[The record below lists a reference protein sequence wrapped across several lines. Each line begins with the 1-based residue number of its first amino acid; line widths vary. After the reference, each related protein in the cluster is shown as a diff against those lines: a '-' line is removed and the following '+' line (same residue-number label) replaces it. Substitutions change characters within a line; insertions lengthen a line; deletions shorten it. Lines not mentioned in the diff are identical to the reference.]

1 MLKMSQVTSIR
12 EQWSEGKTISEI
24 ARAVSVDRNTVYKY
38 TQMTDFSKAVALYVP
53 RGCMLDKHR
62 DEIIAMLK
70 EERKWFHKQRYT
82 AKRILEILKE
92 RHPELKCSYTSAAR
106 YVAELRRILRR
117 DDASGPGTMKL
128 VWNPGEAQAD
138 FGEADFVVSGNLERL
153 KYLNLSFPFSNK
165 VFTVVS
171 EGESCECVCF
181 CLYQIFRFIG
191 HVPERIV
198 FDNATGI
205 GRRVFNVMN
214 ETELFTRFRMHYG
227 FRCSFTNPRAGHE
240 KGNVENSIGT
250 VRRNIFVPPM
260 VAYRPFSL
268 FNERELLPESSSRNG
283 SEEHYSKGKTVD
295 ELFSQDISAMDA
307 MNPRDFRI
315 ERMEMVHLNNT
326 GSVKLDSRHE
336 YVLGPGVSDS
346 RMIAGRTAEAV
357 NFYSLDGKLVKSF
370 DRVFGD
376 GPTVN
381 YDLESILKGLKTKPN
396 SWLNSPVRDAM
407 EDNAFRRYMDN
418 AETKER
424 RHFLNMLSLNSEEFG
439 FGISCVAMEDLFGKG
454 ILPSKED
461 LASLS
466 RRMQSFPT
474 DGSYNPTGVDLK
486 QFDALM
492 GRQV

>member
-1 MLKMSQVTSIR
+1 MLKMSQVEIIR

-24 ARAVSVDRNTVYKY
+24 ARAISVDRNTVYKY
-38 TQMTDFSKAVALYVP
+38 TKMEDFNKETILYAP

-62 DEIIAMLK
+62 EEIVAMLQ

-82 AKRILEILKE
+82 ARRILEILRQ
-92 RHPELKCSYTSAAR
+92 RHPDLKCSYTSAAR
-106 YVAELRRILRR
+106 YVAEIRRTLRRE
-117 DDASGPGTMKL
+117 DATGPGTMKL
-128 VWNPGEAQAD
+128 TWNPGEAQAD
-138 FGEADFVVSGNLERL
+138 FGEADFEISGSLERL
-153 KYLNLSFPFSNK
+153 KYFNLSFPHSNK

-171 EGESCECVCF
+171 EGENCECVCF
-181 CLYQIFRFIG
+181 CLFQIFRYIG
-191 HVPERIV
+191 HVPNRIV

-205 GRRVFNVMN
+205 GRRVFNMMN

-227 FRCSFTNPRAGHE
+227 FRCTYTNPRAGYE
-240 KGNVENSIGT
+240 KGNVENSVGM

-260 VAYRPFSL
+260 AAYRPFSL
-268 FNERELLPESSSRNG
+268 FNERVMLPESSILNG
-283 SEEHYSKGKTVD
+283 SENHYSKGRTVD
-295 ELFSQDISAMDA
+295 ELFDEDILAMDA

-315 ERMEMVHLNNT
+315 ERMDVVHLSNT
-326 GSVKLDSRHE
+326 GSVKLDSKHE
-336 YVLGPGVSDS
+336 YVLGPGVSAN
-346 RMIAGRTAEAV
+346 RMLAGRTAEAV
-357 NFYSLDGKLVKSF
+357 NFYSLDGKLFKSF
-370 DRVFGD
+370 DRIYGD

-407 EDNAFRRYMDN
+407 EDNSFRRYMDK

-424 RHFLNMLSLNSEEFG
+424 RHFLSMLSQNAEEFG

-466 RRMQSFPT
+466 RRLQTFPSA
-474 DGSYNPTGVDLK
+474 GSYNPTGVDLK

-492 GRQV
+492 GMEA